1 MNLSTKI
8 IGVLEILAA
17 GIFGF
22 VTFNA
27 LAAIDKSASYL
38 TVIGIGMG
46 VCATLLNL
54 VAGILLLNSNSKA
67 GYVLSIVNTS
77 LQILTFNVPGFVY
90 TYVGLG
96 QIFAGI
102 GSNGLVLGANISP
115 GRFFVGQVPNGVSQV
130 TLNFVALAFTLFL
143 WRAFRELRK

>member
-1 MNLSTKI
+1 MNLSTKV

-22 VTFNA
+22 VTLNA
-27 LAAIDKSASYL
+27 LAAIDKSATYV
-38 TVIGIGMG
+38 TIIGIGMG

-67 GYVLSIVNTS
+67 GYFLSLANTA
-77 LQILTFNVPGFVY
+77 LQILTINVPGFVY
-90 TYVGLG
+90 VYVGLG
-96 QIFAGI
+96 QIFAGMS
-102 GSNGLVLGANISP
+102 SNGLVFGANISP
-115 GRFFVGQVPNGVSQV
+115 GLFFVGQVPNGVSQV